1 MPEETH
7 GLGKRLA
14 QVLSVVFQPI
24 FIPFYTMLL
33 LFNAE
38 TFITYS
44 VAPQVRQFVYGV
56 VLINAIIMPSIV
68 FMFLLRKGI
77 IQSLHMTTA
86 RERTIPFLT
95 VIVFQ
100 LSTYFLFLKLPLPSL
115 LPHLV
120 LAGVLSVVLA
130 LLINLLWKVSI
141 HMLGMGGL
149 VGTFI
154 GLAVRYQVDALH
166 LVMALILLAGL
177 VGFARLRLNAH
188 TPAQVYVGFILGTA
202 LLAGAVV
209 VM

>member
-7 GLGKRLA
+7 GFGKRLA

-38 TFITYS
+38 TFITYA
-44 VAPQVRQFVYGV
+44 VTPEVRQYIYGI
-56 VLINAIIMPSIV
+56 VLINAVIMPSVV

-86 RERTIPFLT
+86 SERTIPFLT
-95 VIVFQ
+95 VIICQ

-115 LPHLV
+115 LPQLV

-154 GLAVRYQVDALH
+154 GLSVRYQVDALL
-166 LVMALILLAGL
+166 LVIALILLAGL

-188 TPAQVYVGFILGTA
+188 TPAQVYVGFVLGTA
-202 LLAGAVV
+202 LLTAAVV

>member
-7 GLGKRLA
+7 GLGKRFA

-24 FIPFYTMLL
+24 FIPFYTILL

-44 VAPQVRQFVYGV
+44 VTPQVRQFVYGV
-56 VLINAIIMPSIV
+56 VFINAIIMPSVV
-68 FMFLLRKGI
+68 FMFLLRRGT
-77 IQSLHMTTA
+77 IQSLHMTNA
-86 RERTIPFLT
+86 NERTIPFLT
-95 VIVFQ
+95 VIIFQ
-100 LSTYFLFLKLPLPSL
+100 LSTYFLFLKLPLPTL

-166 LVMALILLAGL
+166 LVMALIVLAGL

-188 TPAQVYVGFILGTA
+188 TPAQVYTGFVLGVG

-209 VM
+209 LM